1 MGDYTVV
8 VERKGE
14 GQTWFRVFL
23 VSGASGAA
31 NAEDVACDAYSATDE
46 DLQYPHRAVAT
57 FSGLHL
63 SRSTRNITI
72 AIEQLG

>member
-1 MGDYTVV
+1 MNDYTVV

-23 VSGASGAA
+23 LSGASDAT
-31 NAEDVACDAYSATDE
+31 NAEGVACDAYSATDE
-46 DLQYPHRAVAT
+46 DLRHSHRAVAT

-63 SRSTRNITI
+63 SRSTRNIAI